1 VQEEEFSNQRAVA
14 VAKRHML
21 SSVLAVWRQLRDVLA
36 QKGAQQSA
44 ARQRRSL
51 SRMVAKLPEVV
62 TRLEA
67 SVAAH
72 KVVHPGTEL
81 PVAAIELVLE
91 EFAAKYS
98 SVASVEGAYGLQ
110 LLEAFE
116 VVPAPR
122 EQQQQ
127 QQ

>member
-1 VQEEEFSNQRAVA
+1 
-14 VAKRHML
+14 M
-21 SSVLAVWRQLRDVLA
+21 AVWRQLRDVLA

-51 SRMVAKLPEVV
+51 SRMVSKLPEVV

-67 SVAAH
+67 AVAAH

-81 PVAAIELVLE
+81 PVATMELVLE

-122 EQQQQ
+122 
-127 QQ
+127 